1 MMEKI
6 LTYKGTDKD
15 MKCRGMQYEIGK
27 TEKSDDAICCGNK
40 GFHAC
45 EAPFDVIRYYPNR
58 NGNRFF
64 SAESGGKIDRDQRD
78 TKIASSEITL
88 KAEIGFSGL
97 VKAQIEYTRKKAESG
112 KKGGNGSNI
121 AGGAFSNLSGGDRSN
136 LSGGYRSNLSG
147 GYRSNLAGGSGSNLS
162 GGDRSNLSGGDR
174 SNLAGGSGSNL
185 AGGSESNLSGG
196 NFSNLAGGSES
207 NLSGGDRSNLSGG
220 DRSNLSGG
228 DRSNLVGRILS
239 NLAGGEN
246 CVLVGDKG
254 SRAKGKKGTIIVL
267 LVRNDHGEIVD
278 FKVGKI
284 DGESL
289 KEDVFYKLENGE
301 FVEVKEEDK

>member
-27 TEKSDDAICCGNK
+27 TEKSDDAIRCGNK

-45 EAPFDVIRYYPNR
+45 EAPFDVIRYYPNI

-112 KKGGNGSNI
+112 KKGGNGSN
-121 AGGAFSNLSGGDRSN
+121 
-136 LSGGYRSNLSG
+136 
-147 GYRSNLAGGSGSNLS
+147 
-162 GGDRSNLSGGDR
+162 
-174 SNLAGGSGSNL
+174 LAGGSGSNL
-185 AGGSESNLSGG
+185 AGGS
-196 NFSNLAGGSES
+196 
-207 NLSGGDRSNLSGG
+207 D
-220 DRSNLSGG
+220 
-228 DRSNLVGRILS
+228 S

-246 CVLVGDKG
+246 CVLVGDEG
-254 SRAKGKKGTIIVL
+254 SRAKGKKGTMIVL

-289 KEDVFYKLENGE
+289 KEDVFYELVNGN
-301 FVEVKEEDK
+301 FVEVKEENG